1 MVVGLAQL
9 VSLELLVM
17 SNSKKTTEKMSLFII
32 KSLSGRSIPVSAE
45 SLSHAIQ
52 KAIREEDFKYTE
64 TDYGKLNK
72 KMIKKSNR

>member
-1 MVVGLAQL
+1 
-9 VSLELLVM
+9 
-17 SNSKKTTEKMSLFII
+17 MSLFII
-32 KSLSGRSIPVSAE
+32 KSLSGRSIPVNAE

-72 KMIKKSNR
+72 KMIKKSNK